1 MEQNQSVNSNLKS
14 IVVLF
19 QDFAMSNKIDKA
31 YFEDFCKNK
40 NLKYALSSG
49 SSVATI
55 ENVEYNNVS
64 SLINEIRQLPNIM
77 SADVNKLIFLER

>member
-40 NLKYALSSG
+40 NLKYTLSSG

-55 ENVEYNNVS
+55 EDVENNNVY

-77 SADVNKLIFLER
+77 SADINKRIFLER

>member
-1 MEQNQSVNSNLKS
+1 MEPDKKDKSMLKS
-14 IVVLF
+14 IVVIF
-19 QDFAMSNKIDKA
+19 KDFAKSNKIDKG

-40 NLKYALSSG
+40 NLKYTLSSG

-55 ENVEYNNVS
+55 EDVEYNNVR

-77 SADVNKLIFLER
+77 SADVNKRIYLER